1 MQMDKKYFGRYWRT
15 AGIFI
20 FWLFLVAYAFGVA
33 KETLNLLNISICL
46 FALICMEY
54 VLGYGQDK
62 RMIRSSQRKM
72 EMERKRRESIGETA
86 WNEYQIKSKKI
97 AKDRKKSI
105 WKSVFFDLVM
115 GGIYM
120 AGMWLAYG
128 DDPKWLND
136 AIPALLWFL
145 LFFLVLA
152 HWIICFPKRMR
163 EGKIKIGQVLFVAPF
178 MVFPF
183 FPLISDRTACG
194 FTVFTDGAI
203 FSVLAIG
210 YMQQTRKKEKV
221 CTVMTT
227 AKVIDNRKSPVHLK
241 WPGDIPTYTYQP
253 VLEYCAGGEQKQ
265 VVCGDGEL
273 SPYPLGGVYTVYYN
287 PENPEEFRFA
297 DHRSAAERL
306 IGPVFLGIGIVLLAG
321 AVGIW
326 VLT

>member
-1 MQMDKKYFGRYWRT
+1 MQMNKKYFGRYWRT
-15 AGIFI
+15 VGIFI

-33 KETLNLLNISICL
+33 KETLNSLNISICL
-46 FALICMEY
+46 FVFICMEY

-62 RMIRSSQRKM
+62 RMIRSNQRKM
-72 EMERKRRESIGETA
+72 EMERKRRESMGETA
-86 WNEYQIKSKKI
+86 WNEYQIKNKRI
-97 AKDRKKSI
+97 AEYRKKLM
-105 WKSVFFDLVM
+105 WKAVILDLVM
-115 GGIYM
+115 GAAYMIGI
-120 AGMWLAYG
+120 GLAYG
-128 DDPKWLND
+128 KDPKWLKD

-145 LFFLVLA
+145 MFFLILA
-152 HWIICFPKRMR
+152 AWIISFPKRMR
-163 EGKIKIGQVLFVAPF
+163 EGKIFIWEVLFVAPF

-183 FPLISDRTACG
+183 FPLISDRIACG
-194 FTVFTDGAI
+194 FTAFTGGTI
-203 FSVLAIG
+203 FSLLGIG
-210 YMQQTRKKEKV
+210 YMWQTRKKEKV

-253 VLEYCAGGEQKQ
+253 VLEYCTGGDQKQ
-265 VVCGDGEL
+265 VVCGDGEP
-273 SPYPLGGVYTVYYN
+273 SPYPLDEVYTIYYN